1 VLDHCPCHIRM
12 SLYRRPVLDKV
23 SFEVFEIA
31 KSARSS
37 IG

>member
-1 VLDHCPCHIRM
+1 MLDHCPCHVRM
-12 SLYRRPVLDKV
+12 RKCGRPALDKV

-31 KSARSS
+31 KCARSS